1 MVLLAL
7 LPILGCVSTAGLSAH
22 GVCTIGDI
30 EFDDNSSSATI
41 PTGSAL
47 SLLFVFINLED
58 TELMPMPDAER
69 VRCPGHQCVL
79 SRSPSLLYS

>member
-7 LPILGCVSTAGLSAH
+7 LPILGYVSTAGLSAH

-41 PTGSAL
+41 PTGSAYKP
-47 SLLFVFINLED
+47 SF
-58 TELMPMPDAER
+58 
-69 VRCPGHQCVL
+69 CVH
-79 SRSPSLLYS
+79 

>member
-7 LPILGCVSTAGLSAH
+7 LPMLAGCVSTAGLSAH

-47 SLLFVFINLED
+47 SLLFVFIN
-58 TELMPMPDAER
+58 
-69 VRCPGHQCVL
+69 
-79 SRSPSLLYS
+79 SRTLN